1 MTDERGEA
9 RFMIFTVEP
18 LFMPTFE
25 RRFQGEAEKI
35 TVGMSPDAAHHLS
48 FGSVGLVFHKEI
60 MLKWIEVWEDDNI
73 CLTEVDKD
81 GDLKNKIWI
90 QMNQFDFVV
99 VEEATQKLVGWETKP
114 VLEGVENNDFVG
126 FMHGNIF
133 ILSQPSL
140 KDNTGREKVVVDE
153 FEKLALVNG

>member
-1 MTDERGEA
+1 
-9 RFMIFTVEP
+9 
-18 LFMPTFE
+18 
-25 RRFQGEAEKI
+25 
-35 TVGMSPDAAHHLS
+35 
-48 FGSVGLVFHKEI
+48 
-60 MLKWIEVWEDDNI
+60 MLKWIEVWEYDNI

-99 VEEATQKLVGWETKP
+99 MEEATQKLVGWETKP